1 MILRSSSPIADFFH
15 SPKYYNKFNEQSLK
29 KYSRSLN
36 ASGNQLVTADN
47 SGTLI
52 GPTIDASCCLPV
64 GQ

>member
-1 MILRSSSPIADFFH
+1 MILGSSSPIADFFH

-47 SGTLI
+47 SDTLI
-52 GPTIDASCCLPV
+52 GPKIDASYCLPV

>member
-1 MILRSSSPIADFFH
+1 MILQSSSPIVDFFH

-52 GPTIDASCCLPV
+52 GQKIDASCCLPV